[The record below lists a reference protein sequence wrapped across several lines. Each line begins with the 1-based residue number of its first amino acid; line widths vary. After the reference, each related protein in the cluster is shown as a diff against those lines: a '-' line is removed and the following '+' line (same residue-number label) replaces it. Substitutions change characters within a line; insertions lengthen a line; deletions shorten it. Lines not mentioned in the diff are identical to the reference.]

1 MHHVT
6 EHSQETPHS
15 APSKSRDVLTG
26 SPANSDGP
34 ASRKRLLSW
43 LKVTAGSAIVL
54 VSFYFLASRL
64 IRDWHQIPFTR
75 LSVSP
80 LRLAVAFSILLLLHF
95 PLYGW
100 LWRTIL
106 AALGAHVGVP
116 KATAISAVSAIGK
129 YAPGKVWFTLGRMSL
144 AKLEGVAEDKTL
156 LSVVLEIAFTLL
168 AGLMLLGVAVLL
180 LPRSQVPAVVY
191 SLFILAPLCLGVL
204 YPPVLN
210 RVLGVALKWFR
221 RPPFELRLSYGRLLA
236 ILGICLLDWLAQGV
250 GCFVLIGSFCRLDAA
265 KLPVLLGGY
274 AISWMIGFL
283 VLVSPAGLG
292 IREGVFTLVLK
303 TVVPEPVAII
313 AAVVTRAWMTMGE
326 LAAALVGFVFLRI
339 ASRRRNA

>member
-1 MHHVT
+1 MRHAT
-6 EHSQETPHS
+6 EHSPETPQS
-15 APSKSRDVLTG
+15 APSESGDVLTD
-26 SPANSDGP
+26 SPGKSDGP
-34 ASRKRLLSW
+34 AGGKRLLSW
-43 LKVTAGSAIVL
+43 LKITAGSAIVL

-64 IRDWHQIPFTR
+64 IRDWHQIPFSR
-75 LSVSP
+75 ISVSP
-80 LRLAVAFSILLLLHF
+80 LRLAAAFAILLLHF

-106 AALGAHVGVP
+106 AALGARIGVP

-156 LSVVLEIAFTLL
+156 LSIVLEIAFTLL
-168 AGLMLLGVAVLL
+168 AGLMLLGIAVLL
-180 LPRSQVPAVVY
+180 LPRSQVPAIVY
-191 SLFILAPLCLGVL
+191 SLFILAPVCLGVL

-210 RVLGVALKWFR
+210 RVLGVVLKWFR
-221 RPPFELRLSYGRLLA
+221 RPPFELRLSYGRLLS
-236 ILGICLLDWLAQGV
+236 ILGICLLDWLTQGF
-250 GCFVLIGSFCRLDAA
+250 GCFVLIGSFCPLDAA

-303 TVVPEPVAII
+303 TVVSEPVAII
-313 AAVVTRAWMTMGE
+313 AAVVTRVWMTVGE
-326 LAAALVGFVFLRI
+326 LTAALAGFVFLRI
-339 ASRRRNA
+339 TSRRKND